1 MSLFEFPLLDNAQ
14 KVIDSQAQQLIFW
27 AKNNKEKPNTAD
39 IYDRKAADL
48 ETLKLA
54 INTAYSTLAHIQGE
68 NKYLFEELGY
78 YKAQYAFLFE
88 ANKRLKLAYD
98 NVVNRAILRE
108 NIKRIYLNDYA
119 ELRNNTA
126 CFFADEKTKYNAEKE
141 AIRLLSI
148 QQAKQELPNLF

>member
-1 MSLFEFPLLDNAQ
+1 MFEFPLLNNAQ
-14 KVIDSQAQQLIFW
+14 QILESQAQQLIFW
-27 AKNNKEKPNTAD
+27 AKNNKEKPTTAS
-39 IYDRKAADL
+39 IYERKAADL
-48 ETLKLA
+48 ETLKIA
-54 INTAYSTLAHIQGE
+54 INTAYNTLAHIQGE

-88 ANKRLKLAYD
+88 ENKRLKTAYD
-98 NVVNRAILRE
+98 SVVNRQVSRE

-141 AIRLLSI
+141 AIRALSI
-148 QQAKQELPNLF
+148 QQARNELPNLF